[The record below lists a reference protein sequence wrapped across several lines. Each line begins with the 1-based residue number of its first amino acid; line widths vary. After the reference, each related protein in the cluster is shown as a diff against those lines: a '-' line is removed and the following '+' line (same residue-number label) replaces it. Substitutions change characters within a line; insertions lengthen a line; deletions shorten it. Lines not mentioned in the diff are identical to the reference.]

1 MIVSETSCHPE
12 CPAPAES
19 PPSRQWSEPGLE
31 WGHIRHYLSVQH
43 LQHLTHLRRF
53 HTWCPPGPSARL
65 GSRSR
70 QHRPR
75 CSSWKPA
82 NIATQLWN
90 FLQEFCAWNKISW
103 NIARMESRNWIYF
116 KLPRY
121 LFWRYTISRQ
131 SPSLKDLGLNNT
143 MSACPAQTQSS
154 SRLPG
159 AWLIA
164 ILWFLFIAQCTGSQL
179 WLLGPVCIPGWL
191 TLRAEWSAMEQL
203 VCSVT
208 SATEPASDTM
218 NTFIMVIRICKKLSS
233 SFYLHGLR
241 DLAPSQH
248 SRVHQLPA
256 LWWANGEKVTK
267 LLENNFYFVVNWTK
281 LFNRL
286 LKGSLSSF
294 NDFT

>member
-1 MIVSETSCHPE
+1 MPGLLTSQCWSESSMIVSGTSCHPE

-31 WGHIRHYLSVQH
+31 WGNITRETLT
-43 LQHLTHLRRF
+43 LCPAETHLRRF
-53 HTWCPPGPSARL
+53 RTWYPPGPSARR

-82 NIATQLWN
+82 NIATQLWK

-103 NIARMESRNWIYF
+103 NIARMESWNWIYF

-143 MSACPAQTQSS
+143 MSACPAQTQTS

-164 ILWFLFIAQCTGSQL
+164 ILWFLFIAQCTGLQL
-179 WLLGPVCIPGWL
+179 WLLGPVCIPGHILAISRL
-191 TLRAEWSAMEQL
+191 THDSPSEQSGPPWSSWCA
-203 VCSVT
+203 
-208 SATEPASDTM
+208 ASRPPRTQPP
-218 NTFIMVIRICKKLSS
+218 TRWT
-233 SFYLHGLR
+233 
-241 DLAPSQH
+241 PS
-248 SRVHQLPA
+248 
-256 LWWANGEKVTK
+256 
-267 LLENNFYFVVNWTK
+267 
-281 LFNRL
+281 
-286 LKGSLSSF
+286 
-294 NDFT
+294 